1 MKENAAM
8 PRKLVVEIEVG
19 GTLQKI
25 SLNIIEEQ
33 TPFGKYKLLDAR
45 EFSIPQKE
53 LLRIARETGY
63 PVISKEGKFFPPNK
77 TARDLVKR

>member
-1 MKENAAM
+1 M
-8 PRKLVVEIEVG
+8 PRKLVVEVEVA

-33 TPFGKYKLLDAR
+33 TPFGTYRLLDAR
-45 EFSIPQKE
+45 DFSIPQKE
-53 LLRIARETGY
+53 LLRIAETTGY

-77 TARDLVKR
+77 TARDLVRK